1 MSRLACWSVCVLLP
15 LGVATSTGCGHA
27 AGSLPETKP
36 PRVTVAR
43 PISRTVSDV
52 EEYTGRVAAV
62 ERVEVRPRITGYV
75 QEIYFQDGEMVAKG
89 DPLFLIDPR
98 TYKAELEQD
107 KSQIELYDAKYKFA
121 ESVRARNEK
130 LAARKALSQVEYE
143 QSSASAAEAL
153 AARHAAEADAARSQ
167 LNVDFTTI
175 TAEIAGRIDRPLVTV
190 GNLVESSPNPTLLT
204 TIVSVTPMYVY
215 FDPDEM
221 AFLRYMGRRAKE
233 GVLTDERQH
242 VVDRKIKTNI
252 VFANGETYSETG
264 FIDFASN
271 RVDPSTGT
279 IQVRAVFQNKDHFLT
294 PGLFVRVRVQPEET
308 YQALL
313 VPERAIGTDQSDKF
327 VYVVDDKGVAQ
338 RRNVKLGTKHGK
350 LRVIQEGISASDRIA
365 ISGTLLVRPG
375 MPVEVEEGVI
385 EDDEPFAN
393 GTATQQA
400 AAAAPAAPS
409 PASEKSASEKSA
421 TTDR

>member
-1 MSRLACWSVCVLLP
+1 MLRFGCWSICLLLP
-15 LGVATSTGCGHA
+15 LGLAITSGCGNA
-27 AGSLPETKP
+27 AGSLPQPKP
-36 PRVTVAR
+36 PKVTVAW
-43 PISRTVSDV
+43 PISRTVRDV
-52 EEYTGRVAAV
+52 EDYTGRVAAV
-62 ERVEVRPRITGYV
+62 EKVEVRPRITGHV
-75 QEIYFQDGEMVAKG
+75 QEIYFQDGEMVEKG
-89 DPLFLIDPR
+89 KPLFLIDPR
-98 TYKAELEQD
+98 TYKAELAQA
-107 KSQIELYDAKYKFA
+107 KSQIELYDAKYRFA
-121 ESVRARNEK
+121 ESVKNRNAK
-130 LAARKALSQVEYE
+130 LAESKAISQEEYE

-175 TAEIAGRIDRPLVTV
+175 TAEISGRIDRPLVTV

-233 GVLTDERQH
+233 GVLTDDRQH

-252 VFANGETYSETG
+252 VFANGTTYPETG
-264 FIDFASN
+264 VIDFASN
-271 RVDPSTGT
+271 RVDASTGT

-327 VYVVDDKGVAQ
+327 VYVVDDQGVAQ

-350 LRVIQEGISASDRIA
+350 LRVIQEGISASDHIA

-375 MPVEVEEGVI
+375 MPVETEEGTI
-385 EDDEPFAN
+385 EEDEAMAESPGPPAPQAN
-393 GTATQQA
+393 G
-400 AAAAPAAPS
+400 
-409 PASEKSASEKSA
+409 K
-421 TTDR
+421 